1 MTDRINIYGE
11 SNSIY
16 MNHSLNLNM
25 FHRLYFAF
33 MAVLTL
39 MCSCSS
45 DRPDSLEPHLQTL
58 QATDITRT
66 EATISGVCQ
75 TDKGT
80 QMPQLWFRYGTDES
94 MSERSDVLDNV
105 DGSVSMRLRNLTAG
119 TTYYY
124 MLQGGNGTAV
134 LSGEPL
140 SFTTLPNLQPTM
152 GEVKVLSSSPMS
164 VIVGYSIADDGGDE
178 ITESG
183 CRVARQDGADMDGGS
198 EKQITIM
205 QTGSVGA
212 DGFFRLRI
220 GNLQPNTTYVITPFA
235 RNRNGEAVGE
245 PLSYTTSSAVTLDKP
260 GMLSVVI
267 GDDIYKYTTITIA
280 GPLNGDDLRTLRHM
294 AGLGIDGIAT
304 DGRLADIDISGA
316 RIVAGGGTYDTSR
329 YSEDNVVGVGLFASC
344 VNLKN
349 INLPMDVVR
358 IEKDAFLNCSSLR
371 SIVIPAS
378 VNDIVPSAG
387 CTSLENISVS
397 EANTAF
403 VSRDGVLMSRDG
415 KSILWFPMG
424 KRGEYSLPAT
434 VTAIGA
440 YAFRDC
446 SIEKFVFPAGLAKIG
461 ECAFYNSK
469 VKEVVL
475 PSTLKLLPTGVFQ
488 KCASLKTVRLGDDVE
503 LLSDR
508 VFDGC
513 PLADLYISAPTPPVC
528 SPNTFTTTGTDFTK
542 TCRLHVPMG
551 KKRFYRAN
559 SKWNVFD
566 NIVEE

>member
-75 TDKGT
+75 TDKAT
-80 QMPQLWFRYGTDES
+80 QMPQLWFRYGADES

-119 TTYYY
+119 TTYY

-164 VIVGYSIADDGGDE
+164 VIVGYSIADDGGDD

-205 QTGSVGA
+205 QTGSVST

-220 GNLQPNTTYVITPFA
+220 GNLQPNTTYVITAFA
-235 RNRNGEAVGE
+235 GNRNGEAVGE

-260 GMLSVVI
+260 GLLSVVI

-316 RIVAGGGTYDTSR
+316 RIVAGGGTYDASR

-415 KSILWFPMG
+415 KSILWFSMG

-542 TCRLHVPMG
+542 TCRLHVPKG
-551 KKRFYRAN
+551 RKKYYRAN

>member
-1 MTDRINIYGE
+1 
-11 SNSIY
+11 
-16 MNHSLNLNM
+16 MNHNLNLNM

-80 QMPQLWFRYGTDES
+80 QMPQLWFRYGADES

-105 DGSVSMRLRNLTAG
+105 DGSVSMRLLNLTAG

-164 VIVGYSIADDGGDE
+164 VIVGYSIADDGGDD

-220 GNLQPNTTYVITPFA
+220 GNLQPNTTYVITAFA
-235 RNRNGEAVGE
+235 GNRNGEAVGE

-294 AGLGIDGIAT
+294 AGLGIDGSAT

-316 RIVAGGGTYDTSR
+316 RIVAGGGTYDASR
-329 YSEDNVVGVGLFASC
+329 YSEDNAVGVGLFASC

-403 VSRDGVLMSRDG
+403 ASRDGVLMSRDG

-424 KRGEYSLPAT
+424 KRGEYLLPAT
-434 VTAIGA
+434 ITAVGA

-513 PLADLYISAPTPPVC
+513 PLVDLYISAPTPPVC

>member
-1 MTDRINIYGE
+1 
-11 SNSIY
+11 

-294 AGLGIDGIAT
+294 AGLGIDGSAT

-316 RIVAGGGTYDTSR
+316 RIVAGGGTYDASR
-329 YSEDNVVGVGLFASC
+329 YSEDNAVGVGLFASC

-397 EANTAF
+397 EANTVFA
-403 VSRDGVLMSRDG
+403 SRDGVLMSRDG

-434 VTAIGA
+434 ITAVGA

-446 SIEKFVFPAGLAKIG
+446 SIEKFVFPAGLAKLG

-542 TCRLHVPMG
+542 TCRLHVPKG
-551 KKRFYRAN
+551 RKKYYRAN